1 MNKRQRKK
9 RNKRFLE
16 ELVRGVNE
24 LMKRTSTVYEYESMA
39 SPEARE
45 RLIRNIEESVRS
57 MLPPDK
63 DVTTTYMKDGKA
75 YCVIH
80 PKRPQPSF
88 SIKLISDPI
97 EFKNVED
104 GKINE

>member
-16 ELVRGVNE
+16 ELVRGINE
-24 LMKRTSTVYEYESMA
+24 LANRTSTVYEYESMA
-39 SPEARE
+39 SPESRE
-45 RLIRNIEESVRS
+45 RVIRDIKESVRS

-63 DVTTTYMKDGKA
+63 DVTVTYMNDGEA
-75 YCVIH
+75 YCIIH
-80 PKRPQPSF
+80 PRRPQPSF
-88 SIKLISDPI
+88 SIKLISGPI

>member
-16 ELVRGVNE
+16 ELVRGINE
-24 LMKRTSTVYEYESMA
+24 LTKRTSTTYEYESMA
-39 SPEARE
+39 SPESRE
-45 RLIRNIEESVRS
+45 RLIHNIEESVCS
-57 MLPPDK
+57 MLPPNK
-63 DVTTTYMKDGKA
+63 DVTVTYMKDGKA

-80 PKRPQPSF
+80 PRRPQPSF

-97 EFKNVED
+97 EFKNMED